1 MAINLFFMGYCV
13 KIVVYNYQKC
23 ALLGLY
29 KFYWAYNVV
38 QLTKII

>member
-1 MAINLFFMGYCV
+1 MAINLFFTSVCV
-13 KIVVYNYQKC
+13 RISVYNYQKY

-29 KFYWAYNVV
+29 KYFGAYNVV